1 MESKKDEKG
10 FSLGRLDIVD
20 LYEWK
25 GQGKLVYQTYFQR
38 QFVWREKD
46 KVDLI
51 DTIMQGLPIPAIF
64 ICDAGTDYTSLSKTY
79 NVLDGR
85 QRLESI
91 FEFLENKFQ
100 YNGKFFKDM
109 DEETEKSKILSY
121 NITLIQMYIEPTDTE
136 KIKEIFKRLNK
147 NSYNLNR
154 IEKQSTQLVEYDYM
168 IIAKIVAGI
177 IQFENIESYLDEIH
191 DLFEEDIEEDMEE
204 GEINSYSEE
213 NGISIDIK
221 EICCKKNIAYITQIL
236 TGDYVFKPYDRR
248 RQITL
253 QYFLNIFTC
262 VLTGTMIN
270 RNVNEKTIKELSEC
284 SKDEIAKKLM
294 VCNEVCE
301 KLIELYTSDIN
312 EFWKNK
318 ASFFSLFCI
327 LAMNTDIMEKYNA
340 DDLKNRLED
349 FRESESK
356 EWELYYEA
364 SNQGVNDKKVRE
376 QRNQL
381 LENVLL

>member
-1 MESKKDEKG
+1 MEGIKEEKG

-25 GQGKLVYQTYFQR
+25 SQGKLVYQTYFQR

-51 DTIMQGLPIPAIF
+51 DTIMQELPIPAIF

-100 YNGKFFKDM
+100 YNGKYFKDM
-109 DEETEKSKILSY
+109 DDKTEKSKILSY
-121 NITLIQMYIEPTDTE
+121 NITLIQMYIEPNDTD

-154 IEKQSTQLVEYDYM
+154 IEKQFTQLVEYDYM

-177 IQFENIESYLDEIH
+177 IQFENIESYLNEIH
-191 DLFEEDIEEDMEE
+191 DLFDEDAEEDIAS
-204 GEINSYSEE
+204 GEINTYTESED
-213 NGISIDIK
+213 ISADIK
-221 EICCKKNIAYITQIL
+221 QICCKDNIFYITEIL

-248 RQITL
+248 RQIAL
-253 QYFLNIFTC
+253 QYFLNIFTSI
-262 VLTGTMIN
+262 LTGSMIN
-270 RNVNEKTIKELSEC
+270 RNVKENTIKELSEF
-284 SKDEIAKKLM
+284 SKNEIANKLIA
-294 VCNEVCE
+294 CNNVCE
-301 KLIELYTSDIN
+301 KLIELYRTDID

-318 ASFFSLFCI
+318 TSFFSLFCV
-327 LAMNTDIMEKYNA
+327 LALNNDIMNKYSP
-340 DDLKNRLED
+340 DDLKQKLDD
-349 FRESESK
+349 FKESESTS
-356 EWELYYEA
+356 WGMYYEA
-364 SNQGVNDKKVRE
+364 SNQGVNDKKQRE
-376 QRNQL
+376 LRNTI
-381 LENVLL
+381 LEQIL